1 MNNLSL
7 FNNKLQKRKILIFAC
22 CLCLIASIW
31 YVDYYVLK
39 EEIIFTLIYLIPIA
53 LTTWYAGHVLGII
66 LSIFSTF
73 AWMSVYLAGPYV
85 MTGSNHF
92 FFSNFLNIL
101 LKFGVFFSFTII
113 LSLLRASHI
122 RLYKLSNTDYLTGA
136 ANKRSYFATLEYEL
150 NKMARYKRPLTI
162 IFIDIDNFKYI
173 NDTKGHD
180 AGDLLIKRAVNEL
193 KRSVRATDTV
203 ARMGG
208 DEFSI
213 LLPETDKAGA
223 LSIVEKINN
232 TLSGVCLEYNN
243 QISFSIGVAV
253 FNNIPESPDAAIA
266 FADRLMY
273 DVKRDAENKIK
284 LYEYL

>member
-1 MNNLSL
+1 
-7 FNNKLQKRKILIFAC
+7 
-22 CLCLIASIW
+22 
-31 YVDYYVLK
+31 
-39 EEIIFTLIYLIPIA
+39 
-53 LTTWYAGHVLGII
+53 
-66 LSIFSTF
+66 
-73 AWMSVYLAGPYV
+73 
-85 MTGSNHF
+85 
-92 FFSNFLNIL
+92 
-101 LKFGVFFSFTII
+101 
-113 LSLLRASHI
+113 
-122 RLYKLSNTDYLTGA
+122 LTGA

-273 DVKRDAENKIK
+273 DVKRDGKNKIK